1 MLKICDDTIC
11 KPLEMIIKGLSLFR
25 FHLNGKKD
33 TVPIHKPPPPPPQ
46 PRKSKKLSS
55 SLPAPYSWEE
65 FRKTYFQQNVYIS
78 RNLFSTTCL
87 DFF

>member
-33 TVPIHKPPPPPPQ
+33 TVPIHKPPPPPPN
-46 PRKSKKLSS
+46 RENLKN
-55 SLPAPYSWEE
+55 
-65 FRKTYFQQNVYIS
+65 FRPVFLLRIRGKNFERLIFNKMFIFLETYFQQRV
-78 RNLFSTTCL
+78 
-87 DFF
+87 